1 MRDSAAAATQSE
13 NTVKFT
19 MRFRSDL
26 NTAMRLIHDGDA
38 WNMTSII
45 NVKGRNRE
53 ALIMAKRIE

>member
-1 MRDSAAAATQSE
+1 
-13 NTVKFT
+13 